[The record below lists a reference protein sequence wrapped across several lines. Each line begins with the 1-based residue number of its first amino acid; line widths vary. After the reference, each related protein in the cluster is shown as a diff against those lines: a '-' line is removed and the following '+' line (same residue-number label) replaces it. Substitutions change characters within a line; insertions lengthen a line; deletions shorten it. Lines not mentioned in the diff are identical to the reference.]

1 MSSVLNAAITEKS
14 LLLQI
19 MIELRYRYAKL
30 NRHYEAAFT
39 DSFCTRRCYHPHQ
52 TFVEASKCVTLNG
65 AGWYVVLVERDTPLE
80 LSGAE
85 LSLVNELWIYREH
98 TGRSLDDRELID
110 DP

>member
-1 MSSVLNAAITEKS
+1 MLGALYSGGRVSSLLNAAITEKS

-52 TFVEASKCVTLNG
+52 TVVDAAKCVTLNG
-65 AGWYVVLVERDTPLE
+65 AGWYVVLVECDTLLE
-80 LSGAE
+80 LTEPGSE
-85 LSLVNELWIYREH
+85 
-98 TGRSLDDRELID
+98 
-110 DP
+110 